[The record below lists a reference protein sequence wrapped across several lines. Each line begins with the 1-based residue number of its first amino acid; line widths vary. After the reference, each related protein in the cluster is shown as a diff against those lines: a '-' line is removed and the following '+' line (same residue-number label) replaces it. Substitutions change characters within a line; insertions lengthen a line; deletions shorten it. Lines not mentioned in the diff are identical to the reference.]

1 MQERFWEIAYSM
13 GMDIGMMYYA
23 RTAWPTVRGTHFV
36 ASTTEANAAA
46 DSQTLAVSVVE
57 VIEKSTSEG

>member
-1 MQERFWEIAYSM
+1 M